1 MHVYIALNW
10 SMLFAYTIFF
20 LIAITIMMIITFT
33 LYHQPCSLLGF
44 PGGPGGKESTCSKGG
59 LGSIPGLGRSP
70 RGGHG
75 NPLQYSYLENPH
87 GQRKLVGPRPWG
99 HTESDTTKH
108 KPVSHREN

>member
-1 MHVYIALNW
+1 MSGKILQAEKSKCKSWGLGRQ
-10 SMLFAYTIFF
+10 LAY
-20 LIAITIMMIITFT
+20 LS
-33 LYHQPCSLLGF
+33 HSEENEGF
-44 PGGPGGKESTCSKGG
+44 PGGSDGKESSCNAGDLGLTPGL
-59 LGSIPGLGRSP
+59 LGSPG
-70 RGGHG
+70 GGHG